1 MNESMLTISSS
12 PHIRSNETV
21 KGIMR
26 DVIIA
31 LIPAAL
37 AGIYFFKFRAAL
49 VMITAIAS
57 AVLAE
62 WLWQKITGR
71 EITINDLSAV
81 VTGILIAFNVP
92 VSIPLWMVAMG
103 SAFAIIIVKQLF
115 GGIGENI
122 VNPALAARAF
132 LLASWPTA
140 MTTWTIDGMTSATP
154 LAMLKGGQ
162 GNLPSL
168 MNIFVGHVGGCIG
181 ETSALAL
188 LIGFA
193 YLLYRRVISYHIPVF
208 YIGTVFV
215 LTSVIGRN
223 GFMTG
228 NAIYEIFAGG
238 LMLGA
243 IFMASDYTTCPMT
256 KKGQVIFAIGC
267 GVLTSVIR
275 IFSGSYPEGVSYSI
289 LIMNLFVPLIDKYVI
304 PTKFGKVK

>member
-1 MNESMLTISSS
+1 MNESMLTLSSS

-21 KGIMR
+21 NGIMR

-49 VMITAIAS
+49 VMITAVVS
-57 AVLAE
+57 AVFSE
-62 WLWQKITGR
+62 WLWQKLTKR
-71 EITINDLSAV
+71 QITINDLSAV

-92 VSIPLWMVAMG
+92 VSIPLWMVAVG
-103 SAFAIIIVKQLF
+103 SAFAIIVVKQFF

-122 VNPALAARAF
+122 VNPALAGRAF
-132 LLASWPTA
+132 LLSSWPSA
-140 MTTWTIDGMTSATP
+140 MTTWTIDGATSATP
-154 LAMLKGGQ
+154 LAILKGAE

-168 MNIFVGHVGGCIG
+168 MNLFVGHVGGCIG

-208 YIGTVFV
+208 YIGTVFI
-215 LTSVIGRN
+215 LTTIIGRN

-228 NAIYEIFAGG
+228 NGIYEIFAGG

-243 IFMASDYTTCPMT
+243 IFMATDYTTCPMT
-256 KKGQVIFAIGC
+256 RKGQIIFAIGC

-275 IFSGSYPEGVSYSI
+275 IFSGAYPEGVSYSI

-304 PTKFGKVK
+304 PTKFGKVN

>member
-1 MNESMLTISSS
+1 MNESMLTLSSS

-21 KGIMR
+21 NGIMR

-49 VMITAIAS
+49 VMITAVVS
-57 AVLAE
+57 AVFSE
-62 WLWQKITGR
+62 WLWQKLTKR
-71 EITINDLSAV
+71 QITINDLSAV

-92 VSIPLWMVAMG
+92 VSIPLWMVAVG
-103 SAFAIIIVKQLF
+103 SAFAIIVVKQFF

-122 VNPALAARAF
+122 VNPALAGRAF
-132 LLASWPTA
+132 LLSSWPSA
-140 MTTWTIDGMTSATP
+140 MTTWTIDGATSATP
-154 LAMLKGGQ
+154 LAILKGAE

-168 MNIFVGHVGGCIG
+168 MNLFVGHVGGCIG

-208 YIGTVFV
+208 YIGTVFI
-215 LTSVIGRN
+215 LTTIIGRN

-228 NAIYEIFAGG
+228 NGIYEIFAGG

-243 IFMASDYTTCPMT
+243 IFMATDYTTCPMT
-256 KKGQVIFAIGC
+256 KKGQIIFAIGC

-275 IFSGSYPEGVSYSI
+275 IFSGAYPEGVSYSI

-304 PTKFGKVK
+304 PTKFGKVN

>member
-132 LLASWPTA
+132 LLASWPTS

-154 LAMLKGGQ
+154 LAILKGGQ
-162 GNLPSL
+162 GSLPSL

-188 LIGFA
+188 FIGFA

-243 IFMASDYTTCPMT
+243 IFMATDYTTCPMT

>member
-71 EITINDLSAV
+71 EVTINDLSAV

-92 VSIPLWMVAMG
+92 VSIPLWMVAVG

-132 LLASWPTA
+132 LLASWPTS

-154 LAMLKGGQ
+154 LAILKGGQ
-162 GNLPSL
+162 GSLPSL

-243 IFMASDYTTCPMT
+243 IFMATDYTTCPMT

-289 LIMNLFVPLIDKYVI
+289 LIMNLVVPLIDKYVI

>member
-1 MNESMLTISSS
+1 MNESMLTLSSS

-49 VMITAIAS
+49 VMITAIVS
-57 AVLAE
+57 AVFSE
-62 WLWQKITGR
+62 WLWQKLTKR

-92 VSIPLWMVAMG
+92 VTIPLWMVAIG
-103 SAFAIIIVKQLF
+103 SAFAIIVVKQFF
-115 GGIGENI
+115 GGIGQNV

-132 LLASWPTA
+132 LLSSWPSA
-140 MTTWTIDGMTSATP
+140 MTNWTIDGATSATP
-154 LAMLKGGQ
+154 LAILKGAEGQ
-162 GNLPSL
+162 LPSL
-168 MNIFVGHVGGCIG
+168 TNLFIGHVGGCIG

-208 YIGTVFV
+208 YIGTVII
-215 LTSVIGRN
+215 LTTLIGRN

-243 IFMASDYTTCPMT
+243 IFMATDYTTCPMT
-256 KKGQVIFAIGC
+256 KKGQIIFAIGC
-267 GVLTSVIR
+267 GLLTSVIR
-275 IFSGSYPEGVSYSI
+275 IFSGAYPEGVSYSI

>member
-31 LIPAAL
+31 LMPAVI

-57 AVLAE
+57 AVLSE

-71 EITINDLSAV
+71 EVTINDLSAV

-92 VSIPLWMVAMG
+92 VSIPLWMVAVG

-132 LLASWPTA
+132 LLASWPTS

-154 LAMLKGGQ
+154 LAILKGGQ
-162 GNLPSL
+162 GSLPSL
-168 MNIFVGHVGGCIG
+168 MNIFLGHVGGCIG

-243 IFMASDYTTCPMT
+243 IFMATDYTTCPMT

-289 LIMNLFVPLIDKYVI
+289 LIMNLVVPLIDKYVI

>member
-1 MNESMLTISSS
+1 MNESMLTLSSS

-49 VMITAIAS
+49 VMITAIVS
-57 AVLAE
+57 AVFSE
-62 WLWQKITGR
+62 WLWQKLTKR
-71 EITINDLSAV
+71 QITINDLSAV
-81 VTGILIAFNVP
+81 VTGILISFNVP
-92 VSIPLWMVAMG
+92 VSIPLWMVAIG
-103 SAFAIIIVKQLF
+103 SAFAIIVVKQFF

-122 VNPALAARAF
+122 VNPALAGRAF
-132 LLASWPTA
+132 LLSSWPSA
-140 MTTWTIDGMTSATP
+140 MTNWTIDGATSATP
-154 LAMLKGGQ
+154 LAILKGAEGS
-162 GNLPSL
+162 LPSL
-168 MNIFVGHVGGCIG
+168 MNVFVGHVGGCIG

-188 LIGFA
+188 LIGLA

-208 YIGTVFV
+208 YVGTVFI
-215 LTSVIGRN
+215 LTTVIGRN

-228 NAIYEIFAGG
+228 NGLYEIFAGG

-243 IFMASDYTTCPMT
+243 IFMATDYTTCPMT
-256 KKGQVIFAIGC
+256 KKGQVVFAIGC

-275 IFSGSYPEGVSYSI
+275 IFSGAYPEGVSYSI

-304 PTKFGKVK
+304 PTKFGKVN

>member
-1 MNESMLTISSS
+1 MNESMLTLSSS

-49 VMITAIAS
+49 VMITAIVS
-57 AVLAE
+57 AVFSE
-62 WLWQKITGR
+62 WLWQKLTKR
-71 EITINDLSAV
+71 QITINDLSAV
-81 VTGILIAFNVP
+81 VTGILISFNVP
-92 VSIPLWMVAMG
+92 VSIPLWMVAIG
-103 SAFAIIIVKQLF
+103 SAFAIIVVKQFF

-122 VNPALAARAF
+122 VNPALAGRAF
-132 LLASWPTA
+132 LLSSWPSA
-140 MTTWTIDGMTSATP
+140 MTNWTIDGATSATP
-154 LAMLKGGQ
+154 LAILKGAEGS
-162 GNLPSL
+162 LPSL
-168 MNIFVGHVGGCIG
+168 MNVFVGHVGGCIG

-208 YIGTVFV
+208 YVGTVFI
-215 LTSVIGRN
+215 LTTVIGRN

-228 NAIYEIFAGG
+228 NGLYEIFAGG

-243 IFMASDYTTCPMT
+243 IFMATDYTTCPMT
-256 KKGQVIFAIGC
+256 KKGQVVFAIGC

-275 IFSGSYPEGVSYSI
+275 IFSGAYPEGVSYSI

-304 PTKFGKVK
+304 PTKFGKVN